1 MMKLSEVEK
10 MDHYDFFQWWTRELG
25 SSPRGDMTKLLI
37 DLQLIEVDCEHNY
50 YRTPQSKV
58 RKSDKSISIKERV
71 AEVLAII
78 W

>member
-10 MDHYDFFQWWTRELG
+10 MDHYDFFQWWSRELG

-50 YRTPQSKV
+50 YRTP
-58 RKSDKSISIKERV
+58 
-71 AEVLAII
+71 
-78 W
+78 

>member
-10 MDHYDFFQWWTRELG
+10 MDHYDFFQWWSSELG

-50 YRTPQSKV
+50 YRTP
-58 RKSDKSISIKERV
+58 
-71 AEVLAII
+71 
-78 W
+78 